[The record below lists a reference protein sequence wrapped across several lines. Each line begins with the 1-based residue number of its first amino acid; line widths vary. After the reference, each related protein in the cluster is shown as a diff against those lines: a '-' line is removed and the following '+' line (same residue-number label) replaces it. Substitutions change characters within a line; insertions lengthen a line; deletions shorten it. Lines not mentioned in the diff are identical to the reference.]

1 MNNINMECFMRKN
14 KDPLLHELHESLEEN
29 NRLMRAL
36 IARLDISERR
46 KDSLC
51 LKKNPLN
58 KKLALMSKLG
68 LKQPKGMSLQEI
80 LLSKIN
86 GRPYLRCRA
95 YKGIG
100 AVEGYI
106 TIKEYRGMTKAKKQ
120 FFKAYLPLLKTFN
133 NKRIILRK
141 GGKNG

>member
-1 MNNINMECFMRKN
+1 MECFMRKN

-36 IARLDISERR
+36 IARLDVGERR

-51 LKKNPLN
+51 LKMNPPNESN
-58 KKLALMSKLG
+58 KKLALMVKLG
-68 LKQPKGMSLQEI
+68 IKQPKGMPLQEI
-80 LLSKIN
+80 LLSKIG

-106 TIKEYRGMTKAKKQ
+106 TISEYRAMTKAKKQ

-133 NKRIILRK
+133 RKRISLRK
-141 GGKNG
+141 GG